1 MTPHETP
8 LGYTRALP
16 QVTVEEAIRRVTESL
31 GAEGFGVLTR
41 IDVDE
46 TLKKK
51 IGADFRRYVILGA
64 CNPRLA
70 QRALSTD
77 LAVGLLL
84 PCNVTVFAGDGGETI
99 VQVIKPEAMFGL
111 APHDELRPLMKEADE
126 RLRRALDRM

>member
-1 MTPHETP
+1 MARHETP

-16 QVTVEEAIRRVTESL
+16 NATVEQAVDRVTEAL
-31 GAEGFGVLTR
+31 AAEGFGVLTR

-70 QRALSTD
+70 HAAMTAD
-77 LAVGLLL
+77 LAFGLLL
-84 PCNVTVFAGDGGETI
+84 PCNVTVFAGDGGETVVQI
-99 VQVIKPEAMFGL
+99 VKPEAMFKL
-111 APHDELRPLMKEADE
+111 APHPELRPLADEADQ
-126 RLRRALDRM
+126 RLKRALDRL